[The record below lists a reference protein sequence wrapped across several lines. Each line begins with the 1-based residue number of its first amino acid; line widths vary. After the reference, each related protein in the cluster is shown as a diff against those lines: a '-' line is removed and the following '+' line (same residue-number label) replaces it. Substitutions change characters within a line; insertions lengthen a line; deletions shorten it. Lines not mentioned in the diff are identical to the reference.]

1 MIHPDVAD
9 EAVGQ
14 ILMLVADLG
23 EEAASSA
30 VAAPD
35 SDLAGQLLH
44 LEQLGQD
51 LAILAAAGQAVLRNR
66 APTAEGPA

>member
-9 EAVGQ
+9 EAVGH

-30 VAAPD
+30 VAAPND
-35 SDLAGQLLH
+35 DPGGQLLR
-44 LEQLGQD
+44 LEQLGRD

-66 APTAEGPA
+66 APTAESAA